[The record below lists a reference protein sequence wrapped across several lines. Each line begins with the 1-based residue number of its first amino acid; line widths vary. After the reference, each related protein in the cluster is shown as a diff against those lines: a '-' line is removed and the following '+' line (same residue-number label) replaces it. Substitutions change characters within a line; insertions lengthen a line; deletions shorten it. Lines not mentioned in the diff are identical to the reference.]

1 LERKIN
7 EKFSKEVQGFNGV
20 KECSIGSIGSRV
32 QKVQR
37 MFKAFK
43 SSIGSNNVQ

>member
-20 KECSIGSIGSRV
+20 KECSKGS
-32 QKVQR
+32 K
-37 MFKAFK
+37 
-43 SSIGSNNVQ
+43 NVQGIQKFN

>member
-20 KECSIGSIGSRV
+20 KECSIGSRV